1 MGEWEVTK
9 RIDGQSWTIDGERK
23 RDEKRYGILLIG
35 GILVIS
41 IKGEIPKN
49 WEKLFYFY
57 Y

>member
-23 RDEKRYGILLIG
+23 RDEKRYGISLIG

-41 IKGEIPKN
+41 PKGEIPKN
-49 WEKLFYFY
+49 WEKPFCFY